1 MTAHAALTAGLLD
14 SVLLLLI
21 VFEHAFPLPNPGTF
35 KALATLAVDA
45 ADLSQLRAAG
55 EQARH
60 ARMTLFVNDVAAGL
74 TMVTP
79 ARRTG
84 AKATTTDAPA
94 GAAPTDFN
102 QGIGSEKGLPAQG
115 SPFQQQLRVANAG
128 LVALARL
135 DNTAALSAL
144 MLRIEPNDVE
154 CGLGR
159 PTTSGPAIFIEV
171 PLQDHPTT
179 SAQVTAN
186 RLPSTGAALL
196 DITSQTITGNIVTAA
211 NPKAT
216 SLAAAASPNAA
227 ITGNLII
234 GIPVGARQ
242 RAIPSTPRQL
252 APAERDPVI
261 ACTRRRRD

>member
-1 MTAHAALTAGLLD
+1 
-14 SVLLLLI
+14 
-21 VFEHAFPLPNPGTF
+21 
-35 KALATLAVDA
+35 
-45 ADLSQLRAAG
+45 
-55 EQARH
+55 
-60 ARMTLFVNDVAAGL
+60 MTLFVNDVAAGL
-74 TMVTP
+74 TWSQP

-84 AKATTTDAPA
+84 AKATTPDAPA
-94 GAAPTDFN
+94 GAAADFN
-102 QGIGSEKGLPAQG
+102 QGIGSEKALPAQG

-135 DNTAALSAL
+135 DDTASLSTL

-159 PTTSGPAIFIEV
+159 PNNFRPGDLHRSAPAGPSHHV
-171 PLQDHPTT
+171 GPSDP
-179 SAQVTAN
+179 N
-186 RLPSTGAALL
+186 RLPSTGAAAGLL

-234 GIPVGARQ
+234 GTRWCPQ
-242 RAIPSTPRQL
+242 RAIPRAFDNWLPL
-252 APAERDPVI
+252 NAI
-261 ACTRRRRD
+261 L